1 MTFRLAI
8 FDFDGTL
15 ADSFPFFVHAQ
26 RVLADKHGF
35 APIDTAAIESARQR
49 SVSDLVRNSGLPPWK
64 LPRVANDFR
73 VMMRDA
79 DGIALFD
86 GVEAML
92 AGLSTRGV
100 MLGLLTSNARENVD
114 RVLGSVNLAHFA
126 DIDCGMSLFGK
137 RPRIRSMLRRL
148 GVPAA
153 DALYIGDQDSDGE
166 AANAERVAFGAVG
179 WGYGAPELL
188 RNSATH
194 EFARVPDI
202 AALWAGARH
211 AP

>member
-79 DGIALFD
+79 DGIALFE

-153 DALYIGDQDSDGE
+153 DAIYIGDQDSDGE

-179 WGYGAPELL
+179 WGYAAAAAL
-188 RNSATH
+188 RRCNPAH
-194 EFARVPDI
+194 EFTRVEDI
-202 AALWAGARH
+202 AALWPG
-211 AP
+211 